1 MAAVAVA
8 AIGTSTVPA
17 DLTTPAEPPRVS
29 VQQQAARAQTTPS
42 TTGKPYAKEE
52 PIHPDLERKLGG
64 TATILDDQSPSSSV
78 SGVASS
84 RVVGGLRCS
93 ERLCAHIASTSVLM
107 TCSGLTGMHRF

>member
-1 MAAVAVA
+1 M
-8 AIGTSTVPA
+8 PA

-64 TATILDDQSPSSSV
+64 TATILDDQSPSPSV

-84 RVVGGLRCS
+84 RVAGGLRCS
-93 ERLCAHIASTSVLM
+93 KRLCAHFASTSVLRK
-107 TCSGLTGMHRF
+107 CSGLTGMHRF